1 MIVSKHRLVQ
11 TVDGFWQ
18 TTLASKDKPDAVFMD
33 SPVGAPF
40 AVGMKAEESEN
51 IFTFEGKKH
60 RINQSISGEWQ
71 FTLTSLDIPDWL
83 IHTPPGV
90 EVDLRMAPIDYDNPE
105 IDPNEEGKRAVTRAV
120 MLCKDDKFWQY
131 LVEIGE
137 RGTDKNA
144 EEAARGFLCRRLGIT
159 SRSEIKGNHSARER
173 LEGLIQQYRKWRY
186 G

>member
-71 FTLTSLDIPDWL
+71 FTLTSLDLPDWI

-90 EVDLRMAPIDYDNPE
+90 EVDLRMQRIDYDNPE

-120 MLCKDDKFWQY
+120 MLCKDDTFWQFAE
-131 LVEIGE
+131 LNG
-137 RGTDKNA
+137 
-144 EEAARGFLCRRLGIT
+144 EEAARGYLCERLGIS
-159 SRSEIKGNHSARER
+159 SRSEIKDNHDAQER
-173 LEGLIQQYRKWRY
+173 LEELGQQFRKWRY
-186 G
+186 GG

>member
-1 MIVSKHRLVQ
+1 MIVKKHRLVQ

-18 TTLASKDKPDAVFMD
+18 TTLASEDKPDAVFMD

-40 AVGMKAEESEN
+40 AVGMKAEVRN
-51 IFTFEGKKH
+51 IFGFEGKKH

-90 EVDLRMAPIDYDNPE
+90 EVDLRMLPIDYDNPE

-137 RGTDKNA
+137 RGTDQNA
-144 EEAARGFLCRRLGIT
+144 EEAARGFLCQRLGIT
-159 SRSEIKGNHSARER
+159 SRSEIKDNLDAQER
-173 LEGLIQQYRKWRY
+173 LKGLLKQYREWRY

>member
-60 RINQSISGEWQ
+60 RINQTISGEWQ
-71 FTLTSLDIPDWL
+71 FTLTSLDLPDWL

-90 EVDLRMAPIDYDNPE
+90 EVDLRLAPIDYDNPE
-105 IDPNEEGKRAVTRAV
+105 IDPNEEGKRAVKTAV

-137 RGTDKNA
+137 RGTDKNPEEHARDFICKRLVINSRA
-144 EEAARGFLCRRLGIT
+144 ELKDNRDAQ
-159 SRSEIKGNHSARER
+159 ER
-173 LEGLIQQYRKWRY
+173 LADLIQQYRRWRY

>member
-1 MIVSKHRLVQ
+1 MIVKKHRLVQ

-105 IDPNEEGKRAVTRAV
+105 IDPNEEGKRAVKTAA

-137 RGTDKNA
+137 RGTNKNA
-144 EEAARGFLCRRLGIT
+144 EEAARGYVCQRLGIS
-159 SRSEIKGNHSARER
+159 SRSEIKDNLDAQER
-173 LEGLIQQYRKWRY
+173 LKGLLKEFREWRY

>member
-18 TTLASKDKPDAVFMD
+18 TTLSGKEKPDAVFMD

-51 IFTFEGKKH
+51 IFGFEGKKH

-90 EVDLRMAPIDYDNPE
+90 EVDLRMVPIDYDNPE
-105 IDPNEEGKRAVTRAV
+105 IDPDEEGKRAVTRAV

-137 RGTDKNA
+137 RGTDKNP
-144 EEAARGFLCRRLGIT
+144 EEAARGFLCQRLGIS
-159 SRSEIKGNHSARER
+159 SRSEIKDNHSAQER
-173 LEGLIQQYRKWRY
+173 LKGLLKQYLEWRY
-186 G
+186 A

>member
-1 MIVSKHRLVQ
+1 MIVKKHRLVQ

-18 TTLASKDKPDAVFMD
+18 TTLASEDKPDAVFMD

-51 IFTFEGKKH
+51 IFGFEGKKH

-90 EVDLRMAPIDYDNPE
+90 EVDVRAGSREALAPLPGVHDVPLSARLMDTAANR
-105 IDPNEEGKRAVTRAV
+105 DARARTRKV
-120 MLCKDDKFWQY
+120 C
-131 LVEIGE
+131 
-137 RGTDKNA
+137 T
-144 EEAARGFLCRRLGIT
+144 ARGVLAKKAAFRALRTSGAADRRGAYAGLKT
-159 SRSEIKGNHSARER
+159 ASAAPAAASVS
-173 LEGLIQQYRKWRY
+173 
-186 G
+186 

>member
-71 FTLTSLDIPDWL
+71 FTLTSLDIPDWI

-90 EVDLRMAPIDYDNPE
+90 EVDLRMQRIDYDNPE

-120 MLCKDDKFWQY
+120 MLCKDDTFWQFSE
-131 LVEIGE
+131 LNG
-137 RGTDKNA
+137 
-144 EEAARGFLCRRLGIT
+144 EEAARAYVCKRLGIS
-159 SRSEIKGNHSARER
+159 SRSEIKDNHDARER
-173 LEGLIQQYRKWRY
+173 LEELVQQFRVWRY
-186 G
+186 GG

>member
-18 TTLASKDKPDAVFMD
+18 TTLSGKEKPDAVFMD

-40 AVGMKAEESEN
+40 TVGMKAEESEN
-51 IFTFEGKKH
+51 IFAFEGKKH

-71 FTLTSLDIPDWL
+71 FTLTSLDLPDWL

-105 IDPNEEGKRAVTRAV
+105 TDPNEEGKRAVTRAV
-120 MLCKDDKFWQY
+120 MVCKDDKFWQFAE
-131 LVEIGE
+131 LNG
-137 RGTDKNA
+137 
-144 EEAARGFLCRRLGIT
+144 EEAARAYLCERLGIS
-159 SRSEIKGNHSARER
+159 SRSELKDNHSAQER
-173 LEGLIQQYRKWRY
+173 LERLLKQFREWRY

>member
-71 FTLTSLDIPDWL
+71 FTLTSLDIPDWI

-90 EVDLRMAPIDYDNPE
+90 EVDLRMVPIDYDNPE

-120 MLCKDDKFWQY
+120 MLCKDDKFWQF

-137 RGTDKNA
+137 RGTDKSP
-144 EEAARGFLCRRLGIT
+144 EEAARAYLCERLGIS
-159 SRSEIKGNHSARER
+159 SRSEIKDNLDAQER
-173 LEGLIQQYRKWRY
+173 LEGLMQQYRKWRY